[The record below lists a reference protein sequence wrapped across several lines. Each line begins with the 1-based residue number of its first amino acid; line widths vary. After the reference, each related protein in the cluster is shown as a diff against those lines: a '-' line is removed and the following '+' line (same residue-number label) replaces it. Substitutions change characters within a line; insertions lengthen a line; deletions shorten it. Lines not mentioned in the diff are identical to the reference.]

1 MLQSFSVKPIYQVLH
16 LIYGYLFFRSVETV
30 FEEEKNKNK
39 EGNRR
44 DRNDDRNDEI
54 LGSDLAFV
62 G

>member
-1 MLQSFSVKPIYQVLH
+1 MLQSFSIKPIYQVLH

-44 DRNDDRNDEI
+44 GI
-54 LGSDLAFV
+54 TTS
-62 G
+62 